1 MGKWRAEGRY
11 GLQGTDW
18 SVTEW
23 VPNPNPKRPGKYK
36 WVAEVRD
43 RKTAELIETAPELL
57 AALEGLV
64 EMLDSPR
71 PHIQKARLQ
80 CRAKAALKKA
90 KGMGKRLEEWAE
102 AEELEEYNQTN
113 DAMDKMSES
122 MNPVGGE

>member
-1 MGKWRAEGRY
+1 MGKWRAEGRF

-57 AALEGLV
+57 TALEQIATMNTDPGSGSSEAYV
-64 EMLDSPR
+64 IAMKE
-71 PHIQKARLQ
+71 IARE
-80 CRAKAALKKA
+80 AIAKA
-90 KGMGKRLEEWAE
+90 KG
-102 AEELEEYNQTN
+102 
-113 DAMDKMSES
+113 
-122 MNPVGGE
+122 GE